1 MPAFKPIRRSQLISP
16 FGTGAM
22 VDFPKDESL
31 MPAGLDAW
39 PRAKEECPPESGWL
53 IREERLEARLSK
65 PGQPITHF
73 RMPPDHREPD
83 GGAQF
88 ANQNVPFVR
97 FPRWQYCHHC
107 GGMELVSLFSST
119 RQRCSGRP
127 YAQQS
132 CEKKAPNRRPFL
144 IPVRFLA
151 VCDLGHI
158 QDFPFMEWVHR
169 DAPAAPDC
177 KLRLRAGRSSAGLS
191 GITVECSCKQR
202 RSLGDVFRFDEK
214 TGGPLSM
221 QISCLCKGLRPW
233 LGDIDAGTTP
243 CGHHLRVL
251 QRGASNVY
259 FSHIVSSI
267 YLPLWAE
274 EISGDIAVVLE
285 QAHVWSLFQQRT
297 EDGKIDPIVC
307 QTVAGMTG
315 VDAAKLKIAAE
326 RKLQGVAAAR
336 ASSATSDE
344 EDFRRSEYQAICDG
358 KVGPQSEL
366 FVECAKLADYEPEIA
381 KFFTRIR
388 LVHKLRETRAL
399 VGFTRILPPDGNL
412 SSNRLQ
418 ALKLDQQI
426 DWLPAIKVYGEGIFL
441 EISPDKIAQWAATIP
456 GSRPEFIQLVSH
468 YNASRTARLQ
478 PNRNISPKFMLLHTL
493 AHVLINQLSFDCGYG
508 SASLRERLYCD
519 LSNPSRPMQGIL
531 IYTASGDSEGSMGG
545 LVRQGKPGRLEATL
559 RRAFQQAAWCSS
571 DPVCIESK
579 GQGSDN
585 SNLAACHGCCL
596 LPETSCEEG
605 NRLLDRALLVGTPEN
620 PNLGFFS
627 QML

>member
-16 FGTGAM
+16 FGIGAM

-107 GGMELVSLFSST
+107 GGMELVTLFSST

-127 YAQQS
+127 YQQQS

-169 DAPAAPDC
+169 DVPAGPDC

-214 TGGPLSM
+214 TGGPLST
-221 QISCLCKGLRPW
+221 QINCVCKGLRPW
-233 LGDIDAGTTP
+233 LGDMDAGNTP

-274 EISGDIAVVLE
+274 EISGDIAAVLE
-285 QAHVWSLFQQRT
+285 QPHIWSLFQQRT
-297 EDGKIDPIVC
+297 EGGKIDPIVC

-315 VDAAKLKIAAE
+315 VDATKLKIAAE
-326 RKLQGVAAAR
+326 RKFQGGVAAR
-336 ASSATSDE
+336 ASSATGDE

-366 FVECAKLADYEPEIA
+366 FVECAKLTDYEPEVA
-381 KFFTRIR
+381 KFFSRIR

-418 ALKLDQQI
+418 TLKLDQQI
-426 DWLPAIKVYGEGIFL
+426 DWLPAIKVYGEGVFL
-441 EISPDKIAQWAATIP
+441 EVNSDELVKWAATVP
-456 GSRPEFIQLVSH
+456 GLRPEFRQLVAH
-468 YNASRTARLQ
+468 YNAARTARLQ
-478 PNRNISPKFMLLHTL
+478 PNRNITAKFMLLHTL
-493 AHVLINQLSFDCGYG
+493 AHVLINQVSFDCGYG

-519 LSNPSRPMQGIL
+519 FSDPSKPMQGFL
-531 IYTASGDSEGSMGG
+531 IYTASGDSEGTMGG

-559 RRAFQQAAWCSS
+559 RRALQHAAWCSS

-605 NRLLDRALLVGTPEN
+605 NRLLDRALLVGTPEH
-620 PNLGFFS
+620 PTLGFFN
-627 QML
+627 QLV

>member
-16 FGTGAM
+16 FGIGAM

-65 PGQPITHF
+65 PGQPVTHF

-127 YAQQS
+127 YEQQS
-132 CEKKAPNRRPFL
+132 CAKKAPNRRPFL

-169 DAPAAPDC
+169 DTPAGPDC

-214 TGGPLSM
+214 TGGPLST
-221 QISCLCKGLRPW
+221 QINCVCRGLRPW
-233 LGDIDAGTTP
+233 LGDMDAGSTP

-274 EISGDIAVVLE
+274 EISGDIAAVLE
-285 QAHVWSLFQQRT
+285 QPHIWSLFQQRT
-297 EDGKIDPIVC
+297 EGGNIDPIVC

-326 RKLQGVAAAR
+326 RKLQGGAAAR
-336 ASSATSDE
+336 DSSATGDE

-366 FVECAKLADYEPEIA
+366 FVECARLADYEPDVA
-381 KFFTRIR
+381 KFFSRIR

-418 ALKLDQQI
+418 TLKLDQQI

-441 EISPDKIAQWAATIP
+441 EANSDELAKWEATVP
-456 GSRPEFIQLVSH
+456 GLRPEFRQLVAH
-468 YNASRTARLQ
+468 YNAARAARLQ
-478 PNRNISPKFMLLHTL
+478 PNRNITAKFMLLHTL

-519 LSNPSRPMQGIL
+519 FSDPSRPMQGIL
-531 IYTASGDSEGSMGG
+531 IYTASGDSEGTMGG

-559 RRAFQQAAWCSS
+559 RRALQHAAWCSS

-605 NRLLDRALLVGTPEN
+605 NRLLDRALLVGTPEH
-620 PNLGFFS
+620 PTLGFFN
-627 QML
+627 QLV